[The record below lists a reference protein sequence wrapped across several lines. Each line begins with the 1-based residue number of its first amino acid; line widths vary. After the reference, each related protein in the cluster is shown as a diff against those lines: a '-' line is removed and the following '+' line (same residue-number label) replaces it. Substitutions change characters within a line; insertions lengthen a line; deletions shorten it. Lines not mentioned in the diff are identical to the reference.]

1 MNGLAT
7 NDMAKGC
14 TALALD
20 TSTATLAVAVTR
32 NGETVGR
39 SQSYAERNH
48 SVYVTSQM
56 KELLESSGTE
66 ASKLDVIAVG
76 QGPGSYT
83 GVRIAVT
90 AAKTLAWIWKKPLV
104 GVSSLEAMAYG
115 FRRKRLESES
125 GIQGDVWIVP
135 LMDARRGQVY
145 NARFVARE
153 DGAWIRAEEDGIRLF
168 KDWFDRLEELAAGTA
183 ESEKPPSEIWFLS
196 ETGELTAKLLGEAD
210 DRIVHGAGPDSA
222 DSASGALYQEV
233 LWEMDAAAVGLL
245 AEERF
250 RRGETDGVHGFVPN
264 YTQLTEA
271 EAKLNAA
278 RTESAT

>member
-7 NDMAKGC
+7 NGMAEGC

-56 KELLESSGTE
+56 KELLESCGTE

-115 FRRKRLESES
+115 FWRKRLESET

-168 KDWFDRLEELAAGTA
+168 KGWFDRLEETSAGTS

-222 DSASGALYQEV
+222 VSASGALCQEV